1 MIQFNWKRYVISRL
15 GEIVLLHFCDESV
28 LKHDVETM
36 MIMPS
41 GGNVWC
47 KHLPL
52 IHGGPLTEAT
62 YIIT

>member
-1 MIQFNWKRYVISRL
+1 MSRL
-15 GEIVLLHFCDESV
+15 GKLYFLTFCDESV

-41 GGNVWC
+41 GGSVWC
-47 KHLPL
+47 KHLPF